1 MCLASSYQQL
11 NYYYL
16 HSRLFTIYI
25 ISMHWA
31 VQWTH
36 NTIAKYREKKQIEK
50 VALKTAAKMYK
61 MEIDYTKDSLFSH
74 LLYKIRYFL
83 HFAML
88 IYSFSHITSIS
99 TCHFDISMRL
109 WASASIFT
117 VIVNQYLF
125 SDIHTNARFFCGE
138 PLETPERC
146 LLAVSKASKY
156 TQKER
161 DRQKSASIKTNF
173 IKEISR
179 CRHGE
184 HSVENANKTS
194 V

>member
-1 MCLASSYQQL
+1 
-11 NYYYL
+11 
-16 HSRLFTIYI
+16 
-25 ISMHWA
+25 MHRA

-50 VALKTAAKMYK
+50 VALKTAAKMYE

-125 SDIHTNARFFCGE
+125 SDTHKCAIFLRQATRDTG
-138 PLETPERC
+138 TM
-146 LLAVSKASKY
+146 LACSFK
-156 TQKER
+156 
-161 DRQKSASIKTNF
+161 
-173 IKEISR
+173 
-179 CRHGE
+179 
-184 HSVENANKTS
+184 SVEVHTKRER
-194 V
+194 